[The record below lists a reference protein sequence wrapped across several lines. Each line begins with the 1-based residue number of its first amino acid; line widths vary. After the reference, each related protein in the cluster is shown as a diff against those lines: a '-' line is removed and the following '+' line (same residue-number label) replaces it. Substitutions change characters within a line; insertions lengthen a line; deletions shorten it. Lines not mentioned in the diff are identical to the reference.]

1 MATVTVST
9 KDELESAVKNNAEKI
24 IITGDLA
31 KEIAKVQ
38 KKKSVAK
45 KVGIGSAIGAGVA
58 VVAGIAAAPFTA
70 GASAVAASIPVTSAL
85 AAFTATAGAGA
96 VITTA
101 GGTTVALS
109 TAEFIAG
116 ILGTLG
122 ALGIAAGTINS
133 IAKNYNVKVSAG
145 STTVECT
152 RK

>member
-58 VVAGIAAAPFTA
+58 VAAGIAAAPFT
-70 GASAVAASIPVTSAL
+70 GGVSAVAAAT
-85 AAFTATAGAGA
+85 TAGA
-96 VITTA
+96 VMTTA
-101 GGTTVALS
+101 GGTAVALS
-109 TAEFIAG
+109 TAELIAVIAG
-116 ILGTLG
+116 ALG

>member
-45 KVGIGSAIGAGVA
+45 KVGIGSAIGA

-70 GASAVAASIPVTSAL
+70 GASAVAA
-85 AAFTATAGAGA
+85 TATAGA
-96 VITTA
+96 VITTG
-101 GGTTVALS
+101 GGTAIALS
-109 TAEFIAG
+109 TAELIVVIAG
-116 ILGTLG
+116 ALS

>member
-9 KDELESAVKNNAEKI
+9 KEELESAVKSNAEKI
-24 IITGDLA
+24 IITGELA
-31 KEIAKVQ
+31 KEIAKAQ

-70 GASAVAASIPVTSAL
+70 GASAVAASIPVTSA
-85 AAFTATAGAGA
+85 FIATETAGA

-101 GGTTVALS
+101 GGTAVALS
-109 TAEFIAG
+109 TAEVIAG
-116 ILGTLG
+116 ILGALG

-133 IAKNYNVKVSAG
+133 IAKNYNVKISAG

>member
-1 MATVTVST
+1 MTTVTVST
-9 KDELESAVKNNAEKI
+9 KDELENAVRNNAEKI
-24 IITGDLA
+24 IITGNLA
-31 KEIAKVQ
+31 KEIAKAQ

-70 GASAVAASIPVTSAL
+70 GASAVAA
-85 AAFTATAGAGA
+85 ATTAGA

-101 GGTTVALS
+101 GGTAVALS
-109 TAEFIAG
+109 TAEVIVG
-116 ILGTLG
+116 ILGALG

-133 IAKNYNVKVSAG
+133 IAKNYNVKITAG

>member
-1 MATVTVST
+1 MTTVTVST
-9 KDELESAVKNNAEKI
+9 KDELENAVRNNAEKI
-24 IITGDLA
+24 IITGNLA
-31 KEIAKVQ
+31 KEIAKAQ

-70 GASAVAASIPVTSAL
+70 GASAVAA
-85 AAFTATAGAGA
+85 ATTAGA

-101 GGTTVALS
+101 GGTAVALS
-109 TAEFIAG
+109 TTELIAG
-116 ILGTLG
+116 ILGALG

>member
-58 VVAGIAAAPFTA
+58 VAA
-70 GASAVAASIPVTSAL
+70 
-85 AAFTATAGAGA
+85 
-96 VITTA
+96 
-101 GGTTVALS
+101 
-109 TAEFIAG
+109 
-116 ILGTLG
+116 
-122 ALGIAAGTINS
+122 GIAAGTINS

>member
-24 IITGDLA
+24 IITGNLA
-31 KEIAKVQ
+31 KEIAKAQ
-38 KKKSVAK
+38 KKKSAAK

-58 VVAGIAAAPFTA
+58 VAAGIVAAPFTA
-70 GASAVAASIPVTSAL
+70 GASAVAA
-85 AAFTATAGAGA
+85 GA

-101 GGTTVALS
+101 GGTAVALS
-109 TAEFIAG
+109 TAEVIAG
-116 ILGTLG
+116 ILGALG

-133 IAKNYNVKVSAG
+133 IAKNYNVKISAG

>member
-1 MATVTVST
+1 MTTVTVST
-9 KDELESAVKNNAEKI
+9 KDELENAVRNNAEKI
-24 IITGDLA
+24 IITGSLA
-31 KEIAKVQ
+31 KEIAKAQ

-58 VVAGIAAAPFTA
+58 VAAGIAAAPFTA
-70 GASAVAASIPVTSAL
+70 GASAVAA
-85 AAFTATAGAGA
+85 ATTAGA

-101 GGTTVALS
+101 GGTAVALS
-109 TAEFIAG
+109 TTELIAG
-116 ILGTLG
+116 ILGALG

-133 IAKNYNVKVSAG
+133 IVKNYNVKVSAG

>member
-9 KDELESAVKNNAEKI
+9 KDELESAVKSNAEKI
-24 IITGDLA
+24 IITGELA
-31 KEIAKVQ
+31 KEIAKAQ
-38 KKKSVAK
+38 KKKSAAK

-70 GASAVAASIPVTSAL
+70 GASAVAASIPVTSAF
-85 AAFTATAGAGA
+85 AATATAGA
-96 VITTA
+96 VT
-101 GGTTVALS
+101 LS
-109 TAEFIAG
+109 TTEFIVA
-116 ILGTLG
+116 ILG
-122 ALGIAAGTINS
+122 ALGVLGITAGTINS